1 MNAWVNELK
10 GLPPQPEWQ
19 PWLQSLEGWPG
30 ASTHWCPGTW
40 PDGSARRCPG
50 LSPPQAKCTLH
61 QTSPAGVSPPLAH
74 PSGNGPSWRSRL
86 YQRRGP
92 WSTEGGRRQIRSA
105 FSFPSTHPW
114 PLLSLPPPWL
124 ISFASLPLG
133 SPHFRIVIKA
143 GLWNCLALKPSVWIQ
158 HVWGSLTVKWAYY
171 QHITDL
177 LWGGKRITW
186 KVIRTVLGMK

>member
-1 MNAWVNELK
+1 MH
-10 GLPPQPEWQ
+10 EWMDSKV
-19 PWLQSLEGWPG
+19 SLLNLSCNPG
-30 ASTHWCPGTW
+30 SSPLRGALEPSTHWCPGTW

-50 LSPPQAKCTLH
+50 LSPPQAMCTLH

-105 FSFPSTHPW
+105 FSFPSTHLW
-114 PLLSLPPPWL
+114 PLLSLPPLWL

-133 SPHFRIVIKA
+133 SLHFRIGIKA
-143 GLWNCLALKPSVWIQ
+143 GLWNCLALKCSVWIQ

-171 QHITDL
+171 QHSTDL
-177 LWGGKRITW
+177 LWGCKWLTW

>member
-124 ISFASLPLG
+124 ISFASLPLYLSFFHLTFFSLAFYLCYCSLYSLFNYRLLCNCHKSRSRSTVILNWG
-133 SPHFRIVIKA
+133 QYSPPGDV
-143 GLWNCLALKPSVWIQ
+143 
-158 HVWGSLTVKWAYY
+158 
-171 QHITDL
+171 
-177 LWGGKRITW
+177 
-186 KVIRTVLGMK
+186 